1 MKNQLTIAAFV
12 ALLMPF
18 ASPAQSARAALVAA
32 ETDFAAQAT
41 QVGTPAAF
49 LANSAPTALVAEK
62 GKLANAQD
70 VWKARPAQPGSRLTW
85 YPVLADL
92 AQSGELGYTTGPWT
106 FLQND
111 RPQAAGEYVTVWR
124 KQPDGQWK
132 FVVDMGIE
140 RVGSA
145 PAPAPNVPQP
155 RLLATAATP
164 SAAPSNILLDLDRK
178 FAAAQLLKPG
188 ATYQQY
194 LSTEARLYRP
204 GLSMMQGEAASANMK
219 NLDGGYL
226 FTATT
231 GYLAA
236 AGDLGYVVGTLQRA
250 AAGTKHPEETGTYL
264 RIWRREAVAGWRMVL
279 EVFNFTPNAADAAAK
294 PAVPAVPATETGGA
308 TGQLPAKRAQ

>member
-12 ALLMPF
+12 ALLVPF
-18 ASPAQSARAALVAA
+18 TSHAQSARTALVAA
-32 ETDFAAQAT
+32 ETDFATQVT
-41 QVGTPAAF
+41 QVGAPAAF
-49 LANSAPTALVAEK
+49 LATSAPTALVTEK
-62 GKLANAQD
+62 GKLVNAQE
-70 VWKARPAQPGSRLTW
+70 VWKTRPAQTGSRLTW
-85 YPVLADL
+85 YPVLADI

-106 FLQND
+106 LLQND

-145 PAPAPNVPQP
+145 LAPSPNVPQP
-155 RLLATAATP
+155 HLLAAAATP

-250 AAGTKHPEETGTYL
+250 AAGTKHPEETGSYL
-264 RIWRREAVAGWRMVL
+264 RIWRRESVAGWRMVL

-294 PAVPAVPATETGGA
+294 PATPAPTTEAGGGA
-308 TGQLPAKRAQ
+308 TGQMPTKRAQ